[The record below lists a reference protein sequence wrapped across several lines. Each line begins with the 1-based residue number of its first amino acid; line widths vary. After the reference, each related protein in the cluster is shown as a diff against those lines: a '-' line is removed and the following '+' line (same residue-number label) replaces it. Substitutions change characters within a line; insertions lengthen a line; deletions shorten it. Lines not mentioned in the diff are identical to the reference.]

1 MIQRTLTLCSLWTAA
16 ILTLEL
22 AGFTQSAHLQPLPQS
37 SLSQIQVTQADIATL
52 TQQVTV
58 VINGQNPGSG
68 VIIGKQGNTYTV
80 LTANH
85 VVASPDEYQIVT
97 ADGVQHPLNYTTVR
111 RLPNLDL
118 ALLQFTS
125 NQSYEIAQ
133 MGDADIAQPGTSVY
147 IAGWPHPGIAITER
161 IFQMTPGQI
170 SGRSQSGTESGY
182 ELVYTN
188 ITRSGMSGGPVLDSL
203 GRLIGIHGRAEGQA
217 IYNPD
222 TGDTVDIKSGF
233 NLGIPLDTFIESIE
247 AMDST
252 VLSTNPSFAYPLS
265 KQADRQLAAN
275 QIQPAIAQYQ
285 RALAIDPSYFPAGI
299 GIGQAQYEAGD
310 TSAAIGQFRQVID
323 SATEAI
329 SQIIIYSSTPQNVL
343 WLNEFNEVR
352 GNAQVALASALYANG
367 QQETALS
374 LVFELLQN
382 PDNWRGRA
390 TLLQPNFP
398 SPRLQADAETIAA
411 VGQEFVTQGLD
422 YLPTKF
428 NLAQALYDRGQ
439 VQQAIPYLES
449 LFQENPQDPPLK
461 IALAAAL
468 NATGNRDRANRL
480 VSELQSEYL
489 GQFGEEDFDFLL
501 MGLWSSRLREDVTK
515 VLAYYR
521 PSGTRATSPEF
532 SNSTLLH
539 SAEDGDRA
547 YIEFLS
553 LSRDGKILVSTNG
566 EGTIKVWDIE
576 QGTVRHTFSWTG
588 NLRDAIALSPDG
600 RLLAAGI
607 WDDTDNTAKVQ
618 LWDTHTGE
626 AVRTLTHL
634 SDGITAVAFSANSQ
648 TLASSAKEIILW
660 NVNTGQVLN
669 TLPGNAPFS
678 TYSLAFSPDGN
689 RLASS
694 SVELIQLWNSSSG
707 EQVNQIELSGEHIV
721 NGLIFSP
728 QGNLLLSRT
737 DSGIQFWNPSNGSAV
752 SLLPKGQKYALSPD
766 GQTLALCAGTE
777 ISLINVA
784 STQVVR
790 TLPVP
795 SSCYHLVFLPDGK
808 TLVSGGDGGKIEL
821 WDINTPIT
829 RRFFTLNCTSG
840 PLPLARGGLGWG
852 SSDLRYND

>member
-1 MIQRTLTLCSLWTAA
+1 MSRTFSFNFYQTTAA
-16 ILTLEL
+16 IVIP
-22 AGFTQSAHLQPLPQS
+22 AIMSGVMPIA
-37 SLSQIQVTQADIATL
+37 QIQITQADIATL

-80 LTANH
+80 LSAHH

-118 ALLQFTS
+118 ALVQFTS
-125 NQSYEIAQ
+125 NQTYAIAQ
-133 MGDADIAQPGTSVY
+133 IGDSDIAQPGTLVY
-147 IAGWPHPGIAITER
+147 IAGWPHPGLAITER
-161 IFQMTPGQI
+161 IFQMTQGQI
-170 SGRSQSGTESGY
+170 SGRAQSGTESGY

-233 NLGIPLDTFIESIE
+233 NLGIPLDRFIESIE
-247 AMDST
+247 ALDPT
-252 VLSTNPSFAYPLS
+252 ILSSNPSFAYSLS
-265 KQADRQLAAN
+265 KQGDRQLIDN

-285 RALAIDPSYFPAGI
+285 RALALDPNYLPAVFGL
-299 GIGQAQYEAGD
+299 GQAQYEAGE
-310 TSAAIGQFRQVID
+310 TTGAIAQFRKALDLSTQGI
-323 SATEAI
+323 I
-329 SQIIIYSSTPQNVL
+329 QIQTVSSTPQQQL
-343 WLNEFNEVR
+343 ILAELNELH
-352 GNAQVALASALYANG
+352 GNVQVALASALYAKG
-367 QQETALS
+367 ETKTALS
-374 LVFELLQN
+374 LIFELFN
-382 PDNWRGRA
+382 KPENWQGKLI
-390 TLLQPNFP
+390 LLEPKFS
-398 SPRLQADAETIAA
+398 SPRLQSAAQTIVS
-411 VGQEFVTQGLD
+411 VGQEIVTQGVE
-422 YLPTKF
+422 YLPLEL
-428 NLAQALYDRGQ
+428 NLAQALYERGL
-439 VQQAIPYLES
+439 VQEAIPYLET
-449 LFQENPQDPPLK
+449 LFDKNPQDAPLK

-468 NATGNRDRANRL
+468 NATGNREGASRL
-480 VSELQSEYL
+480 VSELQSEYV
-489 GQFGEEDFDFLL
+489 GQFRDEDFEFLL
-501 MGLWSSRLREDVTK
+501 RGLWSSRLREDVTEI
-515 VLAYYR
+515 LAYYR
-521 PSGTRATSPEF
+521 PSGIRTTSPEF

-539 SAEDGDRA
+539 SAEDSDRA
-547 YIEFLS
+547 DIEFLS
-553 LSRDGKILVSTNG
+553 LSGDGKILVSTNG

-576 QGTVRHTFSWTG
+576 KGTVRHTFSWTG
-588 NLRDAIALSPDG
+588 NFRDAIALSPDG
-600 RLLAAGI
+600 QLLAVGI

-626 AVRTLTHL
+626 AVRTLTHI
-634 SDGITAVAFSANSQ
+634 SDGITAVAFSPNSQ
-648 TLASSAKEIILW
+648 TLASSAKNIILW

-669 TLPGNAPFS
+669 TLPGNSPYS
-678 TYSLAFSPDGN
+678 SYSLAFSPDGN

-707 EQVNQIELSGEHIV
+707 EQLNRIELSGEHIV

-737 DSGIQFWNPSNGSAV
+737 DQGIQFWNPSNGTAV
-752 SLLPKGQKYALSPD
+752 SRLLEGQKYALSPD
-766 GQTLALCAGTE
+766 GQTLALCAGSQ

-795 SSCYHLVFLPDGK
+795 SSCYQLVFLPDGK

-821 WDINTPIT
+821 WDINTP
-829 RRFFTLNCTSG
+829 TSWN
-840 PLPLARGGLGWG
+840 PSLGL
-852 SSDLRYND
+852 S